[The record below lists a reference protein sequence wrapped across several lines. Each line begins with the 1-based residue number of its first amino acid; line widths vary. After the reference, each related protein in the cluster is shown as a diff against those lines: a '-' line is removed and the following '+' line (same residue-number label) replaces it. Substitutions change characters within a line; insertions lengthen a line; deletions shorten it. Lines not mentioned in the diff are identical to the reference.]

1 MTQFLREMSP
11 EDVQKVLGRALL
23 EPGFR
28 KQFLAD
34 IPGTLAT
41 LGFKAS
47 PEALA
52 FFAKLGNQPFSDAA
66 SDIEGFFAANPLPNS
81 WF

>member
-1 MTQFLREMSP
+1 MTQFLREMTP
-11 EDVQKVLGRALL
+11 DDVQKILGRALL

-28 KQFLAD
+28 KQLLAD
-34 IPGTLAT
+34 VPGTLAI

-47 PEALA
+47 PAALA
-52 FFAKLGNQPFSDAA
+52 FFAKLGEQPFGDAA
-66 SDIEGFFAANPLPNS
+66 DDIESFISANPLPNT